1 MQTKW
6 LLLLPL
12 KLMGVLPQTPVGT
25 GSGFQELENVIKVN
39 MCSFSN
45 KTVIKPWLFLC

>member
-25 GSGFQELENVIKVN
+25 GSGLQELKDVIRVN

-45 KTVIKPWLFLC
+45 KTVIKLWLS